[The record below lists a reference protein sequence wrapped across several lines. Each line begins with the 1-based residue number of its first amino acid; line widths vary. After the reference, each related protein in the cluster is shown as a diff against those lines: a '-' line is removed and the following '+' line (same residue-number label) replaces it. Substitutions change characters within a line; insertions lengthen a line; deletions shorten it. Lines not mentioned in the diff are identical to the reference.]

1 VRPLRLDL
9 RGFAVFREATTV
21 DLTDADY
28 FALVGPT
35 GAGKS
40 TVFDAIC
47 FALYGQV
54 PRWSGKTVANAL
66 APSSAEAA
74 VRMIFESAGRRY
86 AATRVVR
93 RDGKGRVATK
103 QAGLQLLPPTFNLS
117 VLDGDEPV
125 DELGQTLA
133 GTPAELDAAI
143 VDVVGLPYD
152 QFIKCVLLPQG
163 EFAAF
168 LHAKPAE
175 RQEILVKLLG
185 LEVYEQIR
193 ERAAEREKAAV
204 NQLAATERILAD
216 LTAEAAPEHLEAA
229 QARLDAVG
237 TLADRVIAKSP
248 ELSALDDRRRAAVEA
263 LAGIEGRLAAVQGI
277 RPGGDVAA
285 LATAAQQTKTRLAA
299 AGDEL
304 TAATEE
310 EEKARGRLAA
320 TSDPTA
326 VQRLLDART
335 QLAGLLGRQREGD
348 LALAK
353 AQQDHEKAQAAV
365 AKAVAV
371 VQQAAEHL
379 TAGQQ
384 ALEDARNTDRVAVLR
399 PLLHKG
405 HACMVCEQ
413 TVATLPPP
421 REVGATKA
429 ATEAYQRAKSAVEK
443 AEADRATADQA
454 ARETDRRL
462 ASVKAKVEELGQ
474 QIAHLEL
481 AVADAPDEA
490 ELKAQLAAHMQARSA
505 LDEAARTRKRS
516 VDQHQAALAEV
527 QRVEGRLKSA
537 WRLFDTARD
546 QASVAVVG
554 GDPLPPVDR
563 EDVEAAWRD
572 LQGWVAAAAK
582 RLTAAR
588 DEAERAAMEAT
599 KTEQALLTE
608 VAEWFAAAGVPMPKQ
623 ISALERAVT
632 VAVERASA
640 AKEKVLD
647 AQRRAEELIA
657 QRQQTEDERA
667 VAAALAQHLK
677 ANNFEAWLLEEALD
691 ALVLGASAI
700 LLELSAG
707 QYDLVHRSRE
717 FFVVDHHDAGLTRP
731 VRTLSGGETFQ
742 ASLALALALADQLAG
757 LAHAAS
763 LESILLD
770 EGFGTLDS
778 STLDIVAATLENLAA
793 KGDRMVGVVT
803 HVPALAERIPV
814 RFEIRKDARSARV
827 ERLG

>member
-21 DLTDADY
+21 DLTDADF

-40 TVFDAIC
+40 TILDAIC
-47 FALYGQV
+47 FSLYGQV

-66 APSSAEAA
+66 APSSSEAA
-74 VRMIFESAGRRY
+74 VRMVFESAGRRY
-86 AATRVVR
+86 AVTRVVR

-117 VLDGDEPV
+117 VLDAEEPV

-185 LEVYEQIR
+185 LEIYEQIR
-193 ERAAEREKAAV
+193 ERATEREKAAV

-216 LTAEAAPEHLEAA
+216 LTAEAAPELLEAA
-229 QARLDAVG
+229 QVRVDAV
-237 TLADRVIAKSP
+237 TALADRVIVKSP
-248 ELSALDDRRRAAVEA
+248 ELSALDDRRRSAVEA
-263 LAGIEGRLAAVQGI
+263 LAGIEGQLAAVQGI
-277 RPGGDVAA
+277 APGGDVAA
-285 LATAAQQTKTRLAA
+285 LATAAQQAKTRLAA
-299 AGDEL
+299 AGEEL
-304 TAATEE
+304 TAATEQ

-320 TSDPTA
+320 TADPTA
-326 VQRLLDART
+326 VQRMLDART
-335 QLAGLLGRQREGD
+335 QLAGLAGRQRDGD

-353 AQQDHEKAQAAV
+353 AQDAHTKAQALV
-365 AKAVAV
+365 AKAVA
-371 VQQAAEHL
+371 ALGKTTEHV
-379 TAGQQ
+379 TATQQ

-399 PLLHKG
+399 PLLQKG
-405 HACMVCEQ
+405 HSCMVCEQ
-413 TVATLPPP
+413 TVTTLPPP

-429 ATEAYQRAKSAVEK
+429 ATDVYQRAKAAVEK
-443 AEADRATADQA
+443 AEADRAQADNA

-462 ASVKAKVEELGQ
+462 ASVKAKVDELGQ

-481 AVADAPDEA
+481 IVQDAPDEA
-490 ELKAQLAAHMQARSA
+490 ELKAQLAAHLQARSA
-505 LDEAARTRKRS
+505 LDEAAKARKRT

-527 QRVEGRLKSA
+527 QRVDERLKAA
-537 WRLFDTARD
+537 WRQFDAARD
-546 QASVAVVG
+546 KASVAVAG
-554 GDPLPPVDR
+554 GDPLRPVERDDL
-563 EDVEAAWRD
+563 EGAWRD
-572 LQGWVAAAAK
+572 LQSWVAAAAK
-582 RLTAAR
+582 RLSAAR
-588 DEAERAAMEAT
+588 DAAERAALDAT
-599 KTEQALLTE
+599 KSEQVLLTE
-608 VAEWFAAAGVPMPKQ
+608 VAEWFGAAGVPMPKE
-623 ISALERAVT
+623 IGALDRAVT
-632 VAVERASA
+632 VAVERACA

-647 AQRRAEELIA
+647 AQRRAEELVA
-657 QRQQTEDERA
+657 QRKKTEDERA
-667 VAAALAQHLK
+667 VSAALAQHLK

-691 ALVLGASAI
+691 SLVLGASTI
-700 LLELSAG
+700 LLELSGG

-717 FFVVDHHDAGLTRP
+717 FYVVDHHDAGLTRP

-757 LAHAAS
+757 MAHTAS

-770 EGFGTLDS
+770 EGFGTLDA
-778 STLDIVAATLENLAA
+778 STLDTVAATLENLAA

-814 RFEIRKDARSARV
+814 RFEVRKDARTARV
-827 ERLG
+827 DRIG

>member
-1 VRPLRLDL
+1 VRPLRLDM

-21 DLTDADY
+21 DLTDADF

-40 TVFDAIC
+40 TILDAIC
-47 FALYGQV
+47 FSLYGQV
-54 PRWSGKTVANAL
+54 PRWSGKTVVNAL
-66 APSSAEAA
+66 APSSVEAA
-74 VRMIFESAGRRY
+74 VRLIFESGGRRY
-86 AATRVVR
+86 AVTRVVR

-103 QAGLQLLPPTFNLS
+103 QAGLQLLPSTFNLS
-117 VLDGDEPV
+117 VLDSGEPV

-133 GTPAELDAAI
+133 GTPVELDAAI

-185 LEVYEQIR
+185 LEIYDQVR
-193 ERAAEREKAAV
+193 ERATEREKAAV

-216 LTAEAAPEHLEAA
+216 LLAEAAPEHLDAA
-229 QARLDAVG
+229 QARVDAVAA
-237 TLADRVIAKSP
+237 LAERMVAKSP

-263 LAGIEGRLAAVQGI
+263 LSGIEGQLAAVGSVK
-277 RPGGDVAA
+277 PNGDVAS
-285 LATAAQQTKTRLAA
+285 LATAAQQAKARLAS
-299 AGDEL
+299 AGEEL
-304 TAATEE
+304 TAATET

-320 TSDPTA
+320 TADPTA
-326 VQRLLDART
+326 VQRMLDARA
-335 QLAGLLGRQREGD
+335 QLVALLGRQREGD

-353 AQQDHEKAQAAV
+353 AQDAHTKAQAVV
-365 AKAVAV
+365 AKAA
-371 VQQAAEHL
+371 
-379 TAGQQ
+379 TAFAKATEQVTATQQ
-384 ALEDARNTDRVAVLR
+384 ALEEARNTDRVAVLR
-399 PLLHKG
+399 PLLQKG
-405 HACMVCEQ
+405 HSCMVCEQ

-429 ATEAYQRAKSAVEK
+429 ATDVYQRAKAAVEK
-443 AEADRATADQA
+443 ADTERAAADQA
-454 ARETDRRL
+454 ARETDRRF

-481 AVADAPDEA
+481 LVADAPDET
-490 ELKAQLAAHMQARSA
+490 ELKAQLKAHLEARA
-505 LDEAARTRKRS
+505 TLDEAAKGRKRS

-527 QRVEGRLKSA
+527 QRVDERLKTA

-546 QASVAVVG
+546 KASVAVVAS
-554 GDPLPPVDR
+554 DPLPPVERDAL
-563 EDVEAAWRD
+563 EVAWRD
-572 LQGWVAAAAK
+572 LQSWVASATK

-588 DEAERAAMEAT
+588 DEAQRVALDAT
-599 KTEQALLTE
+599 KSEQVLLNE
-608 VAEWFAAAGVPMPKQ
+608 VAEWFGAAGVPMPKE
-623 ISALERAVT
+623 IGALDRSVT

-647 AQRRAEELIA
+647 AQRRADDLVA
-657 QRQQTEDERA
+657 QRKQIEHDRA

-691 ALVLGASAI
+691 ALVLGASTI
-700 LLELSAG
+700 LLELSGG

-717 FFVVDHHDAGLTRP
+717 FYVVDHHDAGLTRP

-757 LAHAAS
+757 MAHAAS

-770 EGFGTLDS
+770 EGFGTLDA
-778 STLDIVAATLENLAA
+778 STLDTVAATLENLAA

-814 RFEIRKDARSARV
+814 RFEVRKDARTARV
-827 ERLG
+827 DRIG

>member
-1 VRPLRLDL
+1 LRPLRLDL

-21 DLTDADY
+21 DLTDADF

-35 GAGKS
+35 GSGKS

-66 APSSAEAA
+66 APSSVEAA
-74 VRMIFESAGRRY
+74 VRMIFESGGRRY
-86 AATRVVR
+86 AVTRVVR

-103 QAGLQLLPPTFNLS
+103 QAGLQLLPATFSLS

-133 GTPAELDAAI
+133 GTPAELDAAV

-185 LEVYEQIR
+185 LEVYDQIR

-204 NQLAATERILAD
+204 NQLAATERILAG
-216 LTAEAAPEHLEAA
+216 LTAEAAPELLEAA
-229 QARLDAVG
+229 QSRLDAV
-237 TLADRVIAKSP
+237 TALAERVAAKSP
-248 ELSALDDRRRAAVEA
+248 VLSALDDQRRIAVEA
-263 LAGIEGRLAAVQGI
+263 LALIDSHLSAVRAVQ
-277 RPGGDVAA
+277 PTGDVAA
-285 LATAAQQTKTRLAA
+285 LATAAQQAKVRLAA
-299 AGDEL
+299 AGEEL
-304 TAATEE
+304 TAATER

-320 TSDPTA
+320 TADPTA

-335 QLAGLLGRQREGD
+335 QLAGLLGRQREGS

-353 AQQDHEKAQAAV
+353 AQQAHEKAQAAV
-365 AKAVAV
+365 A
-371 VQQAAEHL
+371 QAAAAATRAVEQVT
-379 TAGQQ
+379 TAQQ
-384 ALEDARNTDRVAVLR
+384 ALEEARNTDRVAVLR
-399 PLLHKG
+399 PLLQKG

-413 TVATLPPP
+413 TVETLPAP
-421 REVGATKA
+421 RKVGATVA
-429 ATEAYQRAKSAVEK
+429 AQDALQRQRATAEK
-443 AEADRATADQA
+443 AEAERSTVDQA

-462 ASVKAKVEELGQ
+462 ASIRAKVDELGQ
-474 QIAHLEL
+474 QITHLEL
-481 AVADAPDEA
+481 VVADAPEES
-490 ELKAQLAAHMQARSA
+490 ELRAQLAAHAEAR
-505 LDEAARTRKRS
+505 AAVEGAAKARKRG

-527 QRVEGRLKSA
+527 QQVEERLKSA

-546 QASVAVVG
+546 KASVAAQ

-563 EDVEAAWRD
+563 DDLQVAWRE
-572 LQGWVAAAAK
+572 LKSWATGATT

-588 DEAERAAMEAT
+588 TEAEQAAQDAT
-599 KTEQALLTE
+599 TSEQKLLAE
-608 VAEWFAAAGVPMPKQ
+608 VGEWFTEAGVTMPRE
-623 ISALERAVT
+623 IGALDRAVT
-632 VAVERASA
+632 VAIERASA
-640 AKEKVLD
+640 AREKVLD
-647 AQRRAEELIA
+647 ARRRADELAA
-657 QRQQTEDERA
+657 QRKRTEDERA
-667 VAAALAQHLK
+667 VAGALAHHLK

-691 ALVLGASAI
+691 ALVLGASTI
-700 LLELSAG
+700 LLELSSG
-707 QYDLVHRSRE
+707 QYDLIHRSRE
-717 FFVVDHHDAGLTRP
+717 FYVVDHYDAGLTRP

-742 ASLALALALADQLAG
+742 ASLALSLALADQLAG

-770 EGFGTLDS
+770 EGFGTLDA
-778 STLDIVAATLENLAA
+778 STLDTVAATLENLAA

-814 RFEIRKDARSARV
+814 RFEIRKDARTARV
-827 ERLG
+827 DRIG